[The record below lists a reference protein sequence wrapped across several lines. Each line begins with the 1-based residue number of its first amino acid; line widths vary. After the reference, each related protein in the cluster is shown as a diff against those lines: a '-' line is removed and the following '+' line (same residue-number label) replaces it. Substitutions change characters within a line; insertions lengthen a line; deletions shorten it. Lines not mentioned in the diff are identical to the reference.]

1 MVITIFMWTWS
12 PPTPS
17 LPDPAP
23 PSNQRFMQTS
33 MKRTLKAG
41 KRGGATKVL
50 CPPLQLQGTNLR
62 LNPIQHIAKSK
73 LGIFPISGGAGPDN
87 KSEENIKH
95 KHAIKKYQTTKQ
107 RNINDKMKSSFG
119 NIFKNIISCIII
131 SYTGWPPRPPH
142 CILRGWVPISCWS
155 KLFGSHHHLGSETIV
170 SILQTFILLQY

>member
-1 MVITIFMWTWS
+1 
-12 PPTPS
+12 
-17 LPDPAP
+17 
-23 PSNQRFMQTS
+23 

-119 NIFKNIISCIII
+119 NIFKNIII
-131 SYTGWPPRPPH
+131 SYTG
-142 CILRGWVPISCWS
+142 
-155 KLFGSHHHLGSETIV
+155 
-170 SILQTFILLQY
+170 